1 MLETHQNFRKL
12 RRNYISKKLGI
23 IKSNFSHFFG
33 VFKHDKLELIAYWLL
48 SESFKQKCKLNPVLE
63 PDKEGKGGKN
73 HQ

>member
-1 MLETHQNFRKL
+1 MLETHQSFRKL

-23 IKSNFSHFFG
+23 IKSNFSHFL
-33 VFKHDKLELIAYWLL
+33 VFLRMINLNNWLL